1 MTAASPSA
9 LAVEES
15 KLQARRKLRGGWRHG
30 AEDEH
35 EPSGVLPAGRR
46 RRRQASSEQHLPQR
60 RAGVVR
66 RHEALALR
74 LTPRY
79 VTHWCEMPRHH
90 PETLVLMSVVL
101 YVVHDTDVYIVDALC
116 SMQGVFREGAV
127 RRR

>member
-1 MTAASPSA
+1 MTTAASPSA

-66 RHEALALR
+66 RHEALTLR

-79 VTHWCEMPRHH
+79 VTHWCETPRHH

-101 YVVHDTDVYIVDALC
+101 YIVHDTDVSTNV
-116 SMQGVFREGAV
+116 SG
-127 RRR
+127 

>member
-1 MTAASPSA
+1 MTTAASPSA

-74 LTPRY
+74 LAASVPG
-79 VTHWCEMPRHH
+79 
-90 PETLVLMSVVL
+90 VLCTGS
-101 YVVHDTDVYIVDALC
+101 
-116 SMQGVFREGAV
+116 V
-127 RRR
+127 RRRGVRLERLRVHAARWQKR